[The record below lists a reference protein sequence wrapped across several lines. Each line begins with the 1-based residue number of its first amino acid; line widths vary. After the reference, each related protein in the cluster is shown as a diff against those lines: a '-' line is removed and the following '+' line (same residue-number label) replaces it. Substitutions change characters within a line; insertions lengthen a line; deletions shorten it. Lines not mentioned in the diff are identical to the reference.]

1 MPPCHGGDRGFKS
14 HRGRICY
21 FFVDTFPVLA
31 PIHLTIP
38 PRPNRK
44 LLPSVWS
51 EIADHHKTKSL
62 RSLAKEYSVSRE
74 AVRRALAALI

>member
-1 MPPCHGGDRGFKS
+1 
-14 HRGRICY
+14 
-21 FFVDTFPVLA
+21 VLA